1 MPKKPPLTYGEL
13 RKALNFH
20 GFSRKKAKGSHTKYR
35 KGDRVCI
42 LAGEGN
48 TEIPKGTLKSIAKQ
62 AGLPKD
68 CLYRHCDCERSEN

>member
-1 MPKKPPLTYGEL
+1 MVNLERRLIFTDFPE
-13 RKALNFH
+13 
-20 GFSRKKAKGSHTKYR
+20 KKAKGSHTKYR
-35 KGDRVCI
+35 NGDRVCI